1 MSSNDACPTENTS
14 STDLFVLYDR
24 SSDRRS
30 SASTKNDDTE
40 EGKET
45 QLEIIQPVTLGFLL
59 LSRQQIRNDRARVI
73 RDRDRSA
80 RSFVTEGSSSGG
92 QGSRHRTRRRI
103 DEERD
108 EREREGS
115 GDDARWGENTQE
127 LSLKSRNVEEWGKE
141 RTPRRMGTKLVG
153 WSGCRPPPCI

>member
-1 MSSNDACPTENTS
+1 MTPAEVSSNDASQTEGTS
-14 STDLFVLYDR
+14 STELFVLSARR
-24 SSDRRS
+24 SERRS
-30 SASTKNDDTE
+30 SAAKNDDTE

-45 QLEIIQPVTLGFLL
+45 HLEVIQPTALGPLL
-59 LSRQQIRNDRARVI
+59 LSRRRNRNDRAGVI
-73 RDRDRSA
+73 DP
-80 RSFVTEGSSSGG
+80 FVTEGSSSGG
-92 QGSRHRTRRRI
+92 QGSRHRARRGI

-108 EREREGS
+108 EREREVS